1 MKKHLFPLV
10 FLITALIGHL
20 PATAQISQD
29 SLARVIHTS
38 HDQQSRLR
46 AMAVLA
52 GELIPDYMD
61 SARVLLE
68 KSQELVYMTDFPE
81 GQATWLNLSGN
92 YNWFTGQRDSSM
104 VNYRKTLE
112 IESEDILKWHAAAAI
127 NLGTL
132 HNQRGE
138 ADSTRYYLDMATEQF
153 RVLGDEAGLAH
164 VHSTLS
170 VFYAQRNNYELAL
183 RYRLESMSYYE
194 SVHDTFA
201 LVHASN
207 SIGNIYRHLN
217 NHQKAIDFYQWGLEL
232 SRDFPHRGIVG
243 SIYNNL
249 TALYL
254 TDLFDHDKLVSYA
267 EKGIEAAKSA
277 DDHDLLF
284 ALYTNL
290 GTGYRLIG
298 DLDQSQRHFN
308 QSLEYL
314 RPITNRFYVLG
325 AKVERARLYLDKRQ
339 LGTARQL
346 LTEAVEMGS
355 EMGALSWE
363 QNAHMGLFR
372 LDSLQG
378 NYLSAIGHMQKAN
391 QLRDS
396 IWQKERSDRLA
407 ELDIIYETEKREAE
421 RILLLETGQ
430 LKDQI
435 ISNQQRIVYL
445 ATAAAGLFIILFI
458 SLFISLRRIKHK
470 NTRLQELH
478 KLIVKSQLDIAHK
491 NELLNGQAE
500 ELVALNQ
507 TKDKFI
513 SIIAHDLKGPF
524 SALIGL
530 LDILSNEFHTMNDDQ
545 KHQIINTLNKTS
557 QNTYDLLVNL
567 LEWSNVQKQQI
578 ENQPQHIR
586 VREKAEEALS
596 MLDLNI
602 KNKKHVVANHIPE
615 QLMAYTDP
623 QLLNSVFINLINN
636 AIKFTPAGGNIT
648 LSGRTSGNQLMVCI
662 GDNGIGIPQ
671 AHINQLFD
679 LGQSY
684 KRSGTEKEMGTGLG
698 LIIVKEFINIMGGD
712 IHIKSEEGKGSE
724 FCFSLP
730 LGSNS

>member
-1 MKKHLFPLV
+1 MKKYLFSLV
-10 FLITALIGHL
+10 FLINPLIGPL
-20 PATAQISQD
+20 SVTAQINRD
-29 SLARVIHTS
+29 SLVHVIQTG
-38 HDQQSRLR
+38 HDQRNRLH

-52 GELIPDYMD
+52 GELIPAHMD

-68 KSQELVYMTDFPE
+68 QSHELVYMTEFPL
-81 GQATWLNLSGN
+81 GQASWLNLAGN
-92 YNWFTGQRDSSM
+92 YNWFTGKRDSSM
-104 VNYRKTLE
+104 VNYRKTLG
-112 IESEDILKWHAAAAI
+112 IESDDILKWHAAAAV

-138 ADSTRYYLDMATEQF
+138 ADSTRYYLDMATEKF
-153 RVLGDEAGLAH
+153 RELGDDAGLAH
-164 VHSTLS
+164 VNSTLS

-183 RYRLESMSYYE
+183 RYRHESMTYYE

-217 NHQKAIDFYQWGLEL
+217 NLQKAIYYYQWGLEL
-232 SRDFPHRGIVG
+232 SKDFPHRGIVG

-254 TDLFDHDKLVSYA
+254 TDLFDHDKLVYYA
-267 EKGIEAAKSA
+267 EKGIEEAKSA

-290 GTGYRLIG
+290 GTGFRLIG
-298 DLDQSQRHFN
+298 DLDQSQHHFN

-314 RPITNRFYVLG
+314 RPITNAFYVLG
-325 AKVERARLYLDKRQ
+325 STVERARLYLDKRQ

-346 LTEAVEMGS
+346 LTEAIEMANEVGS
-355 EMGALSWE
+355 LSWE
-363 QNAHMGLFR
+363 QNAHMSLFR

-378 NYLSAIGHMQKAN
+378 NYLTAIGHQQKAN

-407 ELDIIYETEKREAE
+407 ELDIIYETDKREAE
-421 RILLLETGQ
+421 RILLLETGE

-458 SLFISLRRIKHK
+458 SLLISTKRIKHK
-470 NTRLQELH
+470 NAKLQEMH
-478 KLIVKSQLDIAHK
+478 KLIIKSQLDIAHK
-491 NELLNGQAE
+491 NDLLNEQTQ

-545 KHQIINTLNKTS
+545 KQQIINTLNRTS

-578 ENQPQHIR
+578 NNLPQHIR
-586 VREKAEEALS
+586 VREIAEEALN

-602 KNKKHVVANHIPE
+602 KNKKHVVKNQIPE

-623 QLLNSVFINLINN
+623 QLLTSVFINLINN
-636 AIKFTPAGGNIT
+636 AIKFTPVGGNIT
-648 LSGRTSGNQLMVCI
+648 LSGRTDGNQLMVCI

-698 LIIVKEFINIMGGD
+698 LIIVKEFISIMGGD
-712 IHIKSEEGKGSE
+712 IQIKSEEGKGSE

-730 LGSNS
+730 LSSNS